1 MASLGELRASLF
13 PSAVEVAPLTDA
25 ARDREVGWVR
35 VLKARVPAF
44 DGLDPGDLAIVPG
57 RALEAVAAGPREAV
71 ALVTEF
77 VRAGIAGLLLVDG
90 DPDAGSPALDRL
102 GLAAADAD
110 LPALRVARLDPDA
123 LERSAI
129 GFLVNR
135 RAELDRQAALLEAQL
150 EGIALEGG
158 ELADLVGAIGVAL
171 GRAVAL
177 ESGRGDALTIHAPAD
192 VAGAAAAVKTY
203 MARPRAVALR
213 VALPAAPPSSS
224 AARPGRG
231 RTPAP
236 DGVGVLGRAPAP
248 DGVGVLGPPPTIA
261 RRGSARRSGSL
272 ALLGERPPS
281 ELERVVAERIAV
293 LLALELARDDSIRRA
308 HDATRPGHA
317 LPADGPPWA
326 VLLADQSPPNGALS
340 IEQREELR
348 RELRVLG
355 PARQMT
361 LRGDAASLELRIVL
375 AAPGDD
381 PGGLGLAQRIG
392 RFLGRVVA
400 LSRPFSDPADRPAA
414 EAEARAT
421 LEAVRS
427 AGGPGGVVRADRLA
441 AYRLLG
447 GLHNLPDGPRQA
459 RALLEPLLGQRVD
472 VRTERVATLRA
483 ILDHPGL
490 GDAAAAL
497 GVHRNTVAYRV
508 RRMEAATGW
517 SLSDP
522 DLRMALAVA
531 LRIVQSAQD

>member
-1 MASLGELRASLF
+1 MASLGDLRASLF
-13 PSAVEVAPLTDA
+13 PSAVEVAPLSEA

-102 GLAAADAD
+102 GLAAADAG
-110 LPALRVARLDPDA
+110 LPALRVGRLDPDA

-192 VAGAAAAVKTY
+192 VAGAAAAVKSY
-203 MARPRAVALR
+203 LARPRAVALR
-213 VALPAAPPSSS
+213 VALPAAPSSS
-224 AARPGRG
+224 SSPTAGAGRARAS
-231 RTPAP
+231 AP
-236 DGVGVLGRAPAP
+236 DGA
-248 DGVGVLGPPPTIA
+248 GVLGPPPAIA
-261 RRGSARRSGSL
+261 RRGSGRRSGSL

-308 HDATRPGHA
+308 HDATRPGHT

-326 VLLADQSPPNGALS
+326 VLLADQAPPGGAPS

-375 AAPGDD
+375 AAPDDD

-414 EAEARAT
+414 EAEARST

-427 AGGPGGVVRADRLA
+427 PGGAGGVVRADRLA

-459 RALLEPLLGQRVD
+459 RALLEPLLGERVD

>member
-1 MASLGELRASLF
+1 MASLGDLRASLF

-90 DPDAGSPALDRL
+90 DPDAGTAALDRL
-102 GLAAADAD
+102 GAAAADAG
-110 LPALRVARLDPDA
+110 LPALRVGRLHPDA

-135 RAELDRQAALLEAQL
+135 RAELDRQAGLLEAQL
-150 EGIALEGG
+150 ENLALEGG
-158 ELADLVGAIGVAL
+158 DLAELVGAIGVAL

-192 VAGAAAAVKTY
+192 VPGAAAAVKTY
-203 MARPRAVALR
+203 LARPRSVALR
-213 VALPAAPPSSS
+213 VALPAAPSLSTAGAAPARGS
-224 AARPGRG
+224 APDAIGPGG
-231 RTPAP
+231 RTG
-236 DGVGVLGRAPAP
+236 GV
-248 DGVGVLGPPPTIA
+248 T
-261 RRGSARRSGSL
+261 RRGAARRSGSL
-272 ALLGERPPS
+272 ALLGERPAS
-281 ELERVVAERIAV
+281 ELERVVAERIKV

-317 LPADGPPWA
+317 LPVDGPPWV
-326 VLLADQSPPNGALS
+326 VLLADQAPPGGALS
-340 IEQREELR
+340 IEQREDLR

-355 PARQMT
+355 PARRMT

-375 AAPGDD
+375 AAPDD
-381 PGGLGLAQRIG
+381 DSGGLALAERIG

-427 AGGPGGVVRADRLA
+427 PGGPGGVVRADRLA

-447 GLHNLPDGPRQA
+447 GLHNLPDGSRQA
-459 RALLEPLLGQRVD
+459 RALLEPLLGERVD
-472 VRTERVATLRA
+472 VRNERWATLRA
-483 ILDHPGL
+483 ILDHPGP

-522 DLRMALAVA
+522 DLRMALAIA
-531 LRIVQSAQD
+531 LRIMQSAQD